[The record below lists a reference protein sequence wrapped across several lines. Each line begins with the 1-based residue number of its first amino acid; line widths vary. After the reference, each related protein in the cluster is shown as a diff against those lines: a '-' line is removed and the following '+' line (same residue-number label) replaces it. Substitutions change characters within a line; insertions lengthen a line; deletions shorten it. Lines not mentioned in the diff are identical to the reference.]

1 MNRQQKKSAA
11 RLERNGA
18 NESTSDSYHTPPQ
31 TQCTI
36 LKINHRN
43 DKSRPYTRILNKTL
57 RDHRL
62 GGMARGVLCYALS
75 RPSNWKLRSWE
86 LAKEFRCGE
95 WAIRSAMKELVNAGY
110 ARLDLVRTP
119 TGTVEGRAWLIRES
133 PEMEW
138 PRPRRGFQVSDE
150 DVPGFGASDDDMF

>member
-1 MNRQQKKSAA
+1 MNRQQPKSAV
-11 RLERNGA
+11 RFERNGA
-18 NESTSDSYHTPPQ
+18 HESTNDSYHPASQ

-36 LKINHRN
+36 LKINHGKDRQF
-43 DKSRPYTRILNKTL
+43 KGRPYTRILNETL

-62 GGMARGVLCYALS
+62 GGMARGILCYALS
-75 RPSNWKLRSWE
+75 RPSNWKLHSWE
-86 LAKEFRCGE
+86 LAKEFQSGE

-119 TGTVEGRAWLIRES
+119 TGKLKGRAWLIRES

-138 PRPRRGFQVSDE
+138 PRPRLGFQASDE
-150 DVPGFGASDDDMF
+150 DVPL